1 MPDAQMEGDAA
12 AQPVSAMVQA
22 AAQGLACKFCW
33 VQGPSSAGVQ
43 NAREGIL

>member
-1 MPDAQMEGDAA
+1 MPDAQVEGDAA
-12 AQPVSAMVQA
+12 AQLVSAMVQA
-22 AAQGLACKFCW
+22 AAQRLTCKLCW